1 MRLRRFVLFLGLLGA
16 VALVL
21 LRLAGRR
28 EEEARV
34 DVYLLDGTLV
44 SFGED
49 DPGGALLLS
58 LAREV
63 RAC

>member
-1 MRLRRFVLFLGLLGA
+1 MRLRRFLLFLGLLGA

-28 EEEARV
+28 EQEARV
-34 DVYLLDGTLV
+34 DVYLQDGTLV

-49 DPGGALLLS
+49 DSGGSQLLS
-58 LAREV
+58 AAREV
-63 RAC
+63 RGA